1 MRSVILVDLR
11 MEYGMRSGQTSKMDI
26 DLYFFD
32 ASMRPVSRINGHAE
46 FTIPYPAMHGGM
58 QKMTSEAIAQ
68 LDQKISA
75 TIR

>member
-1 MRSVILVDLR
+1 VILVDLR

-32 ASMRPVSRINGHAE
+32 VSMRPVSRMNGLSE
-46 FTIPYPAMHGGM
+46 YTMPYPAMHGGM
-58 QKMTSEAIAQ
+58 QKMTNEAIAQ

-75 TIR
+75 AVR